1 MADLALLDTDTLLEV
16 MSGCGVFHSFP
27 GADMAIV
34 QERLDRAVALAK
46 AYGTTRLI
54 LFGSA
59 LTRPSHVRDLD
70 LACDGVE
77 GWKLYELGACLEEA
91 LQMPLDLIP
100 LTPATRLT
108 HLIERQGKVL
118 L

>member
-1 MADLALLDTDTLLEV
+1 M
-16 MSGCGVFHSFP
+16 CGNIDQSAAHNLKAWRNIAEEHIGGV
-27 GADMAIV
+27 DMAIV
-34 QERLDRAVALAK
+34 QEQLDRAVALAK
-46 AYGTTRLI
+46 AYGATRLI

-59 LTRPSHVRDLD
+59 LTRPSHARDLD

-108 HLIERQGKVL
+108 RLIERQGKVL